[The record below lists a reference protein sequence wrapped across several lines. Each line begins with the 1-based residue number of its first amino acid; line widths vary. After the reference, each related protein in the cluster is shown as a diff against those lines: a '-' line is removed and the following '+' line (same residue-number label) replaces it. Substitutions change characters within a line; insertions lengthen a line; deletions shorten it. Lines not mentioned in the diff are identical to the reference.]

1 MTFFSASFSNL
12 RAYRHTIVVQK
23 RGKPWYSKINRSL
36 IFLKNRPLIF
46 FKKSPRKLIVS
57 WPIFKIYFP
66 AALWTDILAVYYDLN
81 GHLGEKITIDQLDQK
96 FYWPGLANLRP
107 RKAPQRESETP
118 KGPWEIL
125 AWDLIGPL
133 DVTEDH
139 NKYILTGFDRLSK
152 RAYAFPIA
160 SKHSALVASHIE
172 NVILH
177 NPRVPRKILTGHGL

>member
-1 MTFFSASFSNL
+1 MARSENVKDHIRTC
-12 RAYRHTIVVQK
+12 HECQIT
-23 RGKPWYSKINRSL
+23 KP
-36 IFLKNRPLIF
+36 
-46 FKKSPRKLIVS
+46 
-57 WPIFKIYFP
+57 
-66 AALWTDILAVYYDLN
+66 
-81 GHLGEKITIDQLDQK
+81 
-96 FYWPGLANLRP
+96 NLRP
-107 RKAPQRESETP
+107 RKAPQGESETP

-139 NKYILTGFDRLSK
+139 NKYILTGFDRFSK